1 MTHLVR
7 RLRALHP
14 SVDIAFNALTRN
26 RLQTG
31 LTVLGIAVGVGT
43 VLAMMAV
50 GAGAQR
56 SIEQQVRA
64 AGLNQIT
71 IKAGN
76 WKPKTEDSGAAVAH
90 QGDAGDT
97 LVLPVPDL
105 MPSPFDLDGL
115 VDRTAGRATH
125 AADAVPAFTQL
136 PLPQETT
143 SLNADRVPSIR
154 DLRRDRGLLADD
166 RLPAAD
172 ILRVSH
178 PEDDPME
185 KHDHPLA
192 WQRLGDL
199 EAGLGAAATLSF
211 ADAEAIRDV
220 PGVQYVAC
228 GVHANARVHLDKK
241 RWFTRMHG
249 TDLHLLDIKRTW
261 TLTSGRFFTEREQER
276 AEQVMVL
283 GQVVAEKLFGLGAQP
298 IGQTVTMWN
307 QAFRVVGVVSSST
320 WVVRPAA
327 GDDEF
332 DAVYMPYTTT
342 HRLLNLTKL
351 NDITVTAASS
361 GAVTEVAKRVAELLR
376 QRHRIGDTAPDDF
389 TISTQAT
396 RAVTTGGL
404 PPNVASAIAGN
415 VRELERVTLEQLAGT
430 LERSS
435 NTMRW
440 LLAAVAAVSLL
451 VGGIGIMNVILLSV
465 TERTREIGL
474 RLAVGARSGDVMRQF
489 LTEAVAISLAG
500 GLIGI
505 VAGVIASFI
514 ISNTLRW
521 ATVISPEAILVS
533 FGIAAA
539 IGVFFGWYPARKA
552 AALDPI
558 AALRHE

>member
-1 MTHLVR
+1 MFQ
-7 RLRALHP
+7 RLRSLHP
-14 SVDIAFNALTRN
+14 SVDIAFKALTRN

-31 LTVLGIAVGVGT
+31 LTMIGITVGVGT

-64 AGLNQIT
+64 AGLNQLT
-71 IKAGN
+71 VTAGN

-90 QGDAGDT
+90 GDAGDT
-97 LVLPVPDL
+97 LTLPVPEL
-105 MPSPFDLDGL
+105 MPQPLPDRDD
-115 VDRTAGRATH
+115 VVRTA
-125 AADAVPAFTQL
+125 F
-136 PLPQETT
+136 
-143 SLNADRVPSIR
+143 
-154 DLRRDRGLLADD
+154 
-166 RLPAAD
+166 
-172 ILRVSH
+172 H

-211 ADAEAIRDV
+211 ADAEAIRELD
-220 PGVQYVAC
+220 GVQYVAC
-228 GVHANARVHLDKK
+228 GVHANARVFSGDPTEANAK

-249 TDLHLLDIKRTW
+249 TDLQLLDIKRTW
-261 TLTSGRFFTEREQER
+261 TLKGGRFFTT
-276 AEQVMVL
+276 AEQKDADQVLVL
-283 GQVVAEKLFGLGAQP
+283 GQVVAEKLFGTGVDP
-298 IGQTVTMWN
+298 VGQTVTLWK
-307 QAFRVVGVVSSST
+307 QPFKVVGVVTSAS
-320 WVVRPAA
+320 WVVRPAP

-351 NDITVTAASS
+351 NDITVTAAST
-361 GAVTEVAKRVAELLR
+361 GEVTEVAKRIAALLR
-376 QRHRIGDTAPDDF
+376 QRHGIKDTQADDF

-396 RAVTTGGL
+396 RAITTGGL
-404 PPNVASAIAGN
+404 PPNVAAAIAGN
-415 VRELERVTLEQLAGT
+415 VKELERVTLEQLAGT

-451 VGGIGIMNVILLSV
+451 VGGIGIMNITLLSV

-474 RLAVGARSGDVMRQF
+474 RLAVGARSRDVMRQF

-500 GLIGI
+500 GVLGI
-505 VAGVIASFI
+505 ICGIAASFAI
-514 ISNTLRW
+514 ANTLRW
-521 ATVISPEAILVS
+521 ATVVSPGAVLIAFGVS
-533 FGIAAA
+533 AAVGI
-539 IGVFFGWYPARKA
+539 FFGWYPAKRA
-552 AALDPI
+552 ATLDPI
-558 AALRHE
+558 EALRHE